1 MPGSGNQIRFLS
13 CGDSA
18 VTVAFSKEMNEET
31 NRKIRYLAAKI
42 EKDKI
47 RGVSESVPTFCSLTV
62 YFDPFV
68 ISRRKLEK
76 KILNI
81 VSTYTESTADK
92 KRVFMI
98 PVCYDGEFAPDMEDV
113 CAHTGLQ
120 REQVIRLHTSRDYL
134 IYMLGFLPGFPYLGG
149 MDERIE
155 APRLE
160 TPRTLIPAGAVGIGG
175 KQTGIYPLA
184 SPGGWRLIGR
194 TPIKVYDPDREEPI
208 LYKSGDY
215 IRFYPITEEEYK
227 DIAQKGCHEIEVREE
242 Y

>member
-1 MPGSGNQIRFLS
+1 
-13 CGDSA
+13 
-18 VTVAFSKEMNEET
+18 
-31 NRKIRYLAAKI
+31 
-42 EKDKI
+42 
-47 RGVSESVPTFCSLTV
+47 
-62 YFDPFV
+62 
-68 ISRRKLEK
+68 
-76 KILNI
+76 
-81 VSTYTESTADK
+81 
-92 KRVFMI
+92 MI